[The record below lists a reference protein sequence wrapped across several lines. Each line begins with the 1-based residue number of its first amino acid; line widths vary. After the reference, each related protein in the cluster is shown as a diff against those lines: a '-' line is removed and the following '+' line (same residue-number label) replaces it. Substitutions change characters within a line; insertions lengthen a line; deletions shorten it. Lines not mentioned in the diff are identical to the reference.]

1 MESLSIIEGYENDLV
16 VLDFALSIFVLNRET
31 IDKGYKANWD
41 QISAD
46 YMEKLATL
54 PVNQS
59 LQIA

>member
-1 MESLSIIEGYENDLV
+1 MESQSIIEGYENDLV

-41 QISAD
+41 HISVD

-54 PVNQS
+54 PVNRS